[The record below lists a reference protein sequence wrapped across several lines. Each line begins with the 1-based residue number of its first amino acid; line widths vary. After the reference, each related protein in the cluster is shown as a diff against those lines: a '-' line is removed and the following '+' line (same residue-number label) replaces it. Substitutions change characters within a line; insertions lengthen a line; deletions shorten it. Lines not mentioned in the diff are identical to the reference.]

1 MKFETKYLIRWGI
14 PGWIFIFWLFYE
26 FLFLKSINPLDTKLV
41 DISKG
46 FTLLISL
53 TALGVPIGYL
63 LHQMYFGTIWV
74 GNNKRHK
81 HLKKTAKKI
90 KKFPRHPQWGNNKDE
105 DYFQFEY
112 VWHGVLLNLDAE
124 KRTYIEGRYR
134 HLLGTIH
141 GLGSLS
147 VSSAISFA
155 ISGIAGFALYNND
168 SMLAFY
174 IIGLAFQLAIFL
186 SAIFNY
192 VYFSNNLTA
201 FQVKILNTYL

>member
-1 MKFETKYLIRWGI
+1 MKFETKHLIRWGI

-26 FLFLKSINPLDTKLV
+26 FLFLKSINPLDSKLV

-63 LHQMYFGTIWV
+63 LHQMYFGSIWV
-74 GNNKRHK
+74 GNKKRHK
-81 HLKKTAKKI
+81 HLKKTVRKI
-90 KKFPRHPQWGNNKDE
+90 DNFPRHRQWGNNKDE

-112 VWHGVLLNLDAE
+112 VWHAVLLNLDAE
-124 KRTYIEGRYR
+124 KRTYIEARYR

-141 GLGSLS
+141 GLGALS
-147 VSSAISFA
+147 VSSAISFL
-155 ISGIAGFALYNND
+155 ISGITGFALYNDD
-168 SMLAFY
+168 SMLSFY
-174 IIGLAFQLAIFL
+174 IVGLAFQFLIFI

-192 VYFSNNLTA
+192 GYFSSNLTA